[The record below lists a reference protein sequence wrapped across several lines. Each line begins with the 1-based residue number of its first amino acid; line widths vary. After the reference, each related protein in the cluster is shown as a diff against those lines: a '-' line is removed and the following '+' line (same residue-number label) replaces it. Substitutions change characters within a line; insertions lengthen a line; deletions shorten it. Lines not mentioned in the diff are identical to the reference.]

1 LRKRHI
7 SEQADSASA
16 DQSSQANSVP
26 EDVIPEGVNA
36 TAKGFVLST
45 ARYALYFAMSFAVM
59 ASALIL
65 AHI

>member
-26 EDVIPEGVNA
+26 EGVIPEGVNA